1 MSASPQAG
9 SATAGASSV
18 ARLDPVEVAA
28 DLIRCPSVTPEEG
41 GDALDFGK
49 NDLQQQAS
57 EPKQG
62 QRFGYDTKQADGGKT
77 HATNLHPQEQGEKQG
92 KNDNDRHREQAE
104 QQQG

>member
-1 MSASPQAG
+1 MTSFGKINSYDANKG
-9 SATAGASSV
+9 SGT
-18 ARLDPVEVAA
+18 
-28 DLIRCPSVTPEEG
+28 ITPEEG

-77 HATNLHPQEQGEKQG
+77 HATNLHQEEQGEKQG